1 MATMEKLEGSKVKL
15 TIEVSAEQFEAATQK
30 AYQKAGKRFNVPGF
44 RKGKAPRKV
53 IENMYGPLAFFD
65 DAFDIVYPEAYQ
77 AAIAEQGV
85 EPVDRPDVSIETL
98 PEGETPLVFS
108 LVVAVKPEV
117 ELGAYKGIEV
127 EKRAYNVT
135 DDEVDAAIAQ
145 LQEGVARMVDVD
157 RPVENGDTVNLDY
170 SGSVD
175 GVKFDGGTAQGQ
187 TLTIGSGQF
196 IPGFE
201 EQMVGMAVGEEKDI
215 EVTFPEE
222 YHAEN
227 LAGKKAVFAVKVN
240 GIQVK
245 ELPTLDDEFA
255 KDVSEYDTL
264 EALRDA
270 KRQELLE
277 QAEKN
282 AKIQKENDV
291 VRKAVENATVE
302 VPDAMVERQI
312 DSFLQDM
319 GYRLQMQGI
328 SLEDYL
334 KYTNTEISA
343 LRDQYRADAALRVKS
358 QLVLEAISKAEA
370 IEATPEEI
378 GDKVAEY
385 AKQFGNMTVE
395 DFEKNLQADDRQ
407 YFADQVVVEKTLAL
421 LVENAKEV
429 APKKK
434 ATREKEG
441 CGRGRSPCGTG
452 SPSGGTAGITQRQ
465 DRPSA
470 SKKGGTYMAGLIPMV
485 VEQTNRGERSYDIYS
500 RLLKDR
506 IIFLGGEIDDDTA
519 NLVVAQL
526 IFLEADDPDKDISLY
541 INALAGP

>member
-245 ELPTLDDEFA
+245 ELPALDDEFA

-434 ATREKEG
+434 ATR
-441 CGRGRSPCGTG
+441 
-452 SPSGGTAGITQRQ
+452 
-465 DRPSA
+465 
-470 SKKGGTYMAGLIPMV
+470 KKKAAAEAEAPA
-485 VEQTNRGERSYDIYS
+485 EQ
-500 RLLKDR
+500 
-506 IIFLGGEIDDDTA
+506 
-519 NLVVAQL
+519 
-526 IFLEADDPDKDISLY
+526 EAP
-541 INALAGP
+541 ATEPQE

>member
-135 DDEVDAAIAQ
+135 DDEVDAAMAQ

-385 AKQFGNMTVE
+385 AKQFGDMTVE

-434 ATREKEG
+434 ATR
-441 CGRGRSPCGTG
+441 
-452 SPSGGTAGITQRQ
+452 
-465 DRPSA
+465 
-470 SKKGGTYMAGLIPMV
+470 KKKAAAEAEAPA
-485 VEQTNRGERSYDIYS
+485 EQ
-500 RLLKDR
+500 
-506 IIFLGGEIDDDTA
+506 
-519 NLVVAQL
+519 
-526 IFLEADDPDKDISLY
+526 EAP
-541 INALAGP
+541 AAEPQE

>member
-98 PEGETPLVFS
+98 PDGENPLVFS
-108 LVVAVKPEV
+108 LMVAVKPEV

-135 DDEVDAAIAQ
+135 DGEVDAAIAQ

-201 EQMVGMAVGEEKDI
+201 EQMVGMAAGEEKDI

-245 ELPTLDDEFA
+245 ELPALDDEFA

-264 EALRDA
+264 EALREV
-270 KRQELLE
+270 KRKELLE

-282 AKIQKENDV
+282 AKIEKENDV

-302 VPDAMVERQI
+302 LPEAMVERQI

-334 KYTNTEISA
+334 KYTNTELSA
-343 LRDQYRADAALRVKS
+343 LREQYRADAALRVKS

-378 GDKVAEY
+378 SDKVAEY
-385 AKQFGNMTVE
+385 AKQFGNMTLE
-395 DFEKNLQADDRQ
+395 DFEKNLREDDRQ

-434 ATREKEG
+434 ATRKKKAAAEAKAPAEQEA
-441 CGRGRSPCGTG
+441 P
-452 SPSGGTAGITQRQ
+452 AEETQ
-465 DRPSA
+465 
-470 SKKGGTYMAGLIPMV
+470 
-485 VEQTNRGERSYDIYS
+485 E
-500 RLLKDR
+500 
-506 IIFLGGEIDDDTA
+506 
-519 NLVVAQL
+519 
-526 IFLEADDPDKDISLY
+526 
-541 INALAGP
+541 

>member
-1 MATMEKLEGSKVKL
+1 MEKLEGSKVKL

-98 PEGETPLVFS
+98 PDGENPLVFS

-222 YHAEN
+222 YHAEQ

-245 ELPTLDDEFA
+245 ELPALDDEFA

-264 EALRDA
+264 EALREA
-270 KRQELLE
+270 KRKELLE

-282 AKIQKENDV
+282 AKIEKENDV

-302 VPDAMVERQI
+302 IPDAMVERQI
-312 DSFLQDM
+312 DSFLQDL

-334 KYTNTEISA
+334 KYTNSEISA

-358 QLVLEAISKAEA
+358 QLVLEAIGKAEA
-370 IEATPEEI
+370 IEAAPEEI
-378 GDKVAEY
+378 SDKVAEY
-385 AKQFGNMTVE
+385 AKQFGNMTAE
-395 DFEKNLQADDRQ
+395 DFEKNLQPDDRQ

-421 LVENAKEV
+421 LVDSAKEV

-434 ATREKEG
+434 ATRKKKAAA
-441 CGRGRSPCGTG
+441 
-452 SPSGGTAGITQRQ
+452 TAEA
-465 DRPSA
+465 PA
-470 SKKGGTYMAGLIPMV
+470 
-485 VEQTNRGERSYDIYS
+485 EQ
-500 RLLKDR
+500 
-506 IIFLGGEIDDDTA
+506 
-519 NLVVAQL
+519 
-526 IFLEADDPDKDISLY
+526 EAP
-541 INALAGP
+541 AAEEPQE

>member
-85 EPVDRPDVSIETL
+85 EPVDRPDLSIETL

-434 ATREKEG
+434 ATR
-441 CGRGRSPCGTG
+441 
-452 SPSGGTAGITQRQ
+452 
-465 DRPSA
+465 
-470 SKKGGTYMAGLIPMV
+470 KKKAAAEAEAPA
-485 VEQTNRGERSYDIYS
+485 EQ
-500 RLLKDR
+500 
-506 IIFLGGEIDDDTA
+506 
-519 NLVVAQL
+519 
-526 IFLEADDPDKDISLY
+526 EAP
-541 INALAGP
+541 AAEPQE

>member
-277 QAEKN
+277 QTEKN

-434 ATREKEG
+434 ATR
-441 CGRGRSPCGTG
+441 
-452 SPSGGTAGITQRQ
+452 
-465 DRPSA
+465 
-470 SKKGGTYMAGLIPMV
+470 KKKAAAEAEAPA
-485 VEQTNRGERSYDIYS
+485 EQ
-500 RLLKDR
+500 
-506 IIFLGGEIDDDTA
+506 
-519 NLVVAQL
+519 
-526 IFLEADDPDKDISLY
+526 EAP
-541 INALAGP
+541 AAEPQE

>member
-282 AKIQKENDV
+282 AKIQKDNDV

-434 ATREKEG
+434 ATR
-441 CGRGRSPCGTG
+441 
-452 SPSGGTAGITQRQ
+452 
-465 DRPSA
+465 
-470 SKKGGTYMAGLIPMV
+470 KKKAAAEAEAPA
-485 VEQTNRGERSYDIYS
+485 EQ
-500 RLLKDR
+500 
-506 IIFLGGEIDDDTA
+506 
-519 NLVVAQL
+519 
-526 IFLEADDPDKDISLY
+526 EAP
-541 INALAGP
+541 AAEPQE

>member
-302 VPDAMVERQI
+302 IPDAMVERQI
-312 DSFLQDM
+312 DSFLQDL

-334 KYTNTEISA
+334 KYTNSEISA

-358 QLVLEAISKAEA
+358 QLVLEAIGKAEA
-370 IEATPEEI
+370 IEAAPEEI
-378 GDKVAEY
+378 SDKVAEY
-385 AKQFGNMTVE
+385 AKQFGNMTAE
-395 DFEKNLQADDRQ
+395 DFEKNLQPDDRQ

-421 LVENAKEV
+421 LVDSAKEV

-434 ATREKEG
+434 ATRKKKAAA
-441 CGRGRSPCGTG
+441 
-452 SPSGGTAGITQRQ
+452 TAEA
-465 DRPSA
+465 PA
-470 SKKGGTYMAGLIPMV
+470 
-485 VEQTNRGERSYDIYS
+485 EQ
-500 RLLKDR
+500 
-506 IIFLGGEIDDDTA
+506 
-519 NLVVAQL
+519 
-526 IFLEADDPDKDISLY
+526 EAP
-541 INALAGP
+541 AAEEPQE

>member
-1 MATMEKLEGSKVKL
+1 MEKLEGSKVKL

-98 PEGETPLVFS
+98 PDGENPLVFS

-222 YHAEN
+222 YHAEQ

-245 ELPTLDDEFA
+245 ELPALDDEFA

-264 EALRDA
+264 EALREA
-270 KRQELLE
+270 KRKELLE

-282 AKIQKENDV
+282 AKIEKENDV

-302 VPDAMVERQI
+302 IPDAMVERQI
-312 DSFLQDM
+312 DSFLQDL

-334 KYTNTEISA
+334 KYTNSEISA

-358 QLVLEAISKAEA
+358 QLVLEAIGKAEA
-370 IEATPEEI
+370 IEAATEEI
-378 GDKVAEY
+378 SDKVAEY
-385 AKQFGNMTVE
+385 AKQFGNMTAE
-395 DFEKNLQADDRQ
+395 DFEKNLQPDDRQ

-421 LVENAKEV
+421 LVDSAKEV

-434 ATREKEG
+434 ATRKKKAAA
-441 CGRGRSPCGTG
+441 
-452 SPSGGTAGITQRQ
+452 TAEA
-465 DRPSA
+465 PA
-470 SKKGGTYMAGLIPMV
+470 
-485 VEQTNRGERSYDIYS
+485 EQ
-500 RLLKDR
+500 
-506 IIFLGGEIDDDTA
+506 
-519 NLVVAQL
+519 
-526 IFLEADDPDKDISLY
+526 EAP
-541 INALAGP
+541 AAEEPQE

>member
-53 IENMYGPLAFFD
+53 IENMYGPLTFFD

-302 VPDAMVERQI
+302 IPDAMVERQI

-434 ATREKEG
+434 ATR
-441 CGRGRSPCGTG
+441 
-452 SPSGGTAGITQRQ
+452 
-465 DRPSA
+465 
-470 SKKGGTYMAGLIPMV
+470 KKKAAAEAEAPA
-485 VEQTNRGERSYDIYS
+485 EQ
-500 RLLKDR
+500 
-506 IIFLGGEIDDDTA
+506 
-519 NLVVAQL
+519 
-526 IFLEADDPDKDISLY
+526 EAP
-541 INALAGP
+541 AAEPQE

>member
-53 IENMYGPLAFFD
+53 IENMYGPLVFFD

-98 PEGETPLVFS
+98 PDGENPLVFS

-222 YHAEN
+222 YHAEQ

-245 ELPTLDDEFA
+245 ELPALDDEFA

-264 EALRDA
+264 EALREA
-270 KRQELLE
+270 KRKELLE

-282 AKIQKENDV
+282 AKIEKENDV

-302 VPDAMVERQI
+302 IPDAMVERQI
-312 DSFLQDM
+312 DSFLQDL

-334 KYTNTEISA
+334 KYTNSEISA

-358 QLVLEAISKAEA
+358 QLVLEAIGKAEA
-370 IEATPEEI
+370 IEAAPEEI
-378 GDKVAEY
+378 SDKVAEY
-385 AKQFGNMTVE
+385 AKQFGNMTAE
-395 DFEKNLQADDRQ
+395 DFEKNLQPDDRQ

-421 LVENAKEV
+421 LVDSAKEV

-434 ATREKEG
+434 AAA
-441 CGRGRSPCGTG
+441 
-452 SPSGGTAGITQRQ
+452 TAEA
-465 DRPSA
+465 SA
-470 SKKGGTYMAGLIPMV
+470 
-485 VEQTNRGERSYDIYS
+485 EQ
-500 RLLKDR
+500 
-506 IIFLGGEIDDDTA
+506 
-519 NLVVAQL
+519 
-526 IFLEADDPDKDISLY
+526 EAP
-541 INALAGP
+541 AAEEPQE

>member
-98 PEGETPLVFS
+98 PDGENPLVFS

-222 YHAEN
+222 YHAEQ

-245 ELPTLDDEFA
+245 ELPALDDEFA

-264 EALRDA
+264 EALREA
-270 KRQELLE
+270 KRKELLE

-282 AKIQKENDV
+282 AKIEKENDV

-302 VPDAMVERQI
+302 IPDAMVERQI
-312 DSFLQDM
+312 DSFLQDL

-334 KYTNTEISA
+334 KYTNSEISA

-358 QLVLEAISKAEA
+358 RLVLEAIGKAEA
-370 IEATPEEI
+370 IEAAPEEI
-378 GDKVAEY
+378 SDKVAEY
-385 AKQFGNMTVE
+385 AKQFGNMTAE
-395 DFEKNLQADDRQ
+395 DFEKNLQPDDRQ

-421 LVENAKEV
+421 LVDSAKEV

-434 ATREKEG
+434 ATRKKKAAA
-441 CGRGRSPCGTG
+441 
-452 SPSGGTAGITQRQ
+452 TAEA
-465 DRPSA
+465 PA
-470 SKKGGTYMAGLIPMV
+470 
-485 VEQTNRGERSYDIYS
+485 EQ
-500 RLLKDR
+500 
-506 IIFLGGEIDDDTA
+506 
-519 NLVVAQL
+519 
-526 IFLEADDPDKDISLY
+526 EAP
-541 INALAGP
+541 AAEEPQE

>member
-77 AAIAEQGV
+77 AAVAEQGV

-98 PEGETPLVFS
+98 PDGEKPLVFS

-201 EQMVGMAVGEEKDI
+201 EQMVGMATGEEKDI

-245 ELPTLDDEFA
+245 ELPALDDEFA

-264 EALRDA
+264 EALREA
-270 KRQELLE
+270 KRKELLE

-282 AKIQKENDV
+282 AKIEKENDV
-291 VRKAVENATVE
+291 VRKAVENANVE
-302 VPDAMVERQI
+302 IPDAMVERQI

-358 QLVLEAISKAEA
+358 QLVLEAISKAEK
-370 IEATPEEI
+370 IGATPEEI
-378 GDKVAEY
+378 SDKVAEY
-385 AKQFGNMTVE
+385 AKQFGNMTLE

-421 LVENAKEV
+421 LVDNAKEV
-429 APKKK
+429 TPKKK
-434 ATREKEG
+434 ATRKKKAAADAEAPAEQEA
-441 CGRGRSPCGTG
+441 P
-452 SPSGGTAGITQRQ
+452 AEETQ
-465 DRPSA
+465 
-470 SKKGGTYMAGLIPMV
+470 
-485 VEQTNRGERSYDIYS
+485 E
-500 RLLKDR
+500 
-506 IIFLGGEIDDDTA
+506 
-519 NLVVAQL
+519 
-526 IFLEADDPDKDISLY
+526 
-541 INALAGP
+541 

>member
-98 PEGETPLVFS
+98 PDGENPLVFS

-245 ELPTLDDEFA
+245 ELPALDDEFA

-370 IEATPEEI
+370 IGPPR
-378 GDKVAEY
+378 K
-385 AKQFGNMTVE
+385 
-395 DFEKNLQADDRQ
+395 
-407 YFADQVVVEKTLAL
+407 
-421 LVENAKEV
+421 
-429 APKKK
+429 
-434 ATREKEG
+434 
-441 CGRGRSPCGTG
+441 RSPNLK
-452 SPSGGTAGITQRQ
+452 
-465 DRPSA
+465 A
-470 SKKGGTYMAGLIPMV
+470 S
-485 VEQTNRGERSYDIYS
+485 
-500 RLLKDR
+500 
-506 IIFLGGEIDDDTA
+506 
-519 NLVVAQL
+519 
-526 IFLEADDPDKDISLY
+526 
-541 INALAGP
+541 

>member
-302 VPDAMVERQI
+302 IPDAMVERQI

-434 ATREKEG
+434 ATR
-441 CGRGRSPCGTG
+441 
-452 SPSGGTAGITQRQ
+452 
-465 DRPSA
+465 
-470 SKKGGTYMAGLIPMV
+470 KKKAAAEAEAPA
-485 VEQTNRGERSYDIYS
+485 EQ
-500 RLLKDR
+500 
-506 IIFLGGEIDDDTA
+506 
-519 NLVVAQL
+519 
-526 IFLEADDPDKDISLY
+526 EAP
-541 INALAGP
+541 AAEPQE

>member
-65 DAFDIVYPEAYQ
+65 DAFDIGDTEAYQ
-77 AAIAEQGV
+77 AAIAEKGG

-434 ATREKEG
+434 ATR
-441 CGRGRSPCGTG
+441 
-452 SPSGGTAGITQRQ
+452 
-465 DRPSA
+465 
-470 SKKGGTYMAGLIPMV
+470 KKKAAAEAEAPA
-485 VEQTNRGERSYDIYS
+485 EQ
-500 RLLKDR
+500 
-506 IIFLGGEIDDDTA
+506 
-519 NLVVAQL
+519 
-526 IFLEADDPDKDISLY
+526 EAP
-541 INALAGP
+541 AAEPQE

>member
-201 EQMVGMAVGEEKDI
+201 EQIVGMAVGEEKDI

-434 ATREKEG
+434 ATR
-441 CGRGRSPCGTG
+441 
-452 SPSGGTAGITQRQ
+452 
-465 DRPSA
+465 
-470 SKKGGTYMAGLIPMV
+470 KKKAAAEAEAPA
-485 VEQTNRGERSYDIYS
+485 EQ
-500 RLLKDR
+500 
-506 IIFLGGEIDDDTA
+506 
-519 NLVVAQL
+519 
-526 IFLEADDPDKDISLY
+526 EAP
-541 INALAGP
+541 AAEPQE

>member
-370 IEATPEEI
+370 IEATPEEL

-434 ATREKEG
+434 ATR
-441 CGRGRSPCGTG
+441 
-452 SPSGGTAGITQRQ
+452 
-465 DRPSA
+465 
-470 SKKGGTYMAGLIPMV
+470 KKKAAAEAEAPA
-485 VEQTNRGERSYDIYS
+485 EQ
-500 RLLKDR
+500 
-506 IIFLGGEIDDDTA
+506 
-519 NLVVAQL
+519 
-526 IFLEADDPDKDISLY
+526 EAP
-541 INALAGP
+541 AAEPQE

>member
-15 TIEVSAEQFEAATQK
+15 TIEVSAERFEAATQK

-370 IEATPEEI
+370 IEAPPEET

-385 AKQFGNMTVE
+385 SKQFGNMTVE
-395 DFEKNLQADDRQ
+395 DFEKKLQADDRQ

-434 ATREKEG
+434 ATR
-441 CGRGRSPCGTG
+441 
-452 SPSGGTAGITQRQ
+452 
-465 DRPSA
+465 
-470 SKKGGTYMAGLIPMV
+470 KKKAAAEAEAPA
-485 VEQTNRGERSYDIYS
+485 EQ
-500 RLLKDR
+500 
-506 IIFLGGEIDDDTA
+506 
-519 NLVVAQL
+519 
-526 IFLEADDPDKDISLY
+526 EAP
-541 INALAGP
+541 AAEPQE

>member
-53 IENMYGPLAFFD
+53 IENMYGPLTFFD

-434 ATREKEG
+434 ATR
-441 CGRGRSPCGTG
+441 
-452 SPSGGTAGITQRQ
+452 
-465 DRPSA
+465 
-470 SKKGGTYMAGLIPMV
+470 KKKAAAEAEAPA
-485 VEQTNRGERSYDIYS
+485 EQ
-500 RLLKDR
+500 
-506 IIFLGGEIDDDTA
+506 
-519 NLVVAQL
+519 
-526 IFLEADDPDKDISLY
+526 EAP
-541 INALAGP
+541 AAEPQE

>member
-15 TIEVSAEQFEAATQK
+15 TIEVSAEQFEAETQK

-370 IEATPEEI
+370 IEATSEEI

-434 ATREKEG
+434 ATR
-441 CGRGRSPCGTG
+441 
-452 SPSGGTAGITQRQ
+452 
-465 DRPSA
+465 
-470 SKKGGTYMAGLIPMV
+470 KKKAAAEAEAPA
-485 VEQTNRGERSYDIYS
+485 EQ
-500 RLLKDR
+500 
-506 IIFLGGEIDDDTA
+506 
-519 NLVVAQL
+519 
-526 IFLEADDPDKDISLY
+526 EAP
-541 INALAGP
+541 AAEPQE

>member
-135 DDEVDAAIAQ
+135 DDEVDVAIAQ

-421 LVENAKEV
+421 LVDNAKEV

-434 ATREKEG
+434 ATR
-441 CGRGRSPCGTG
+441 
-452 SPSGGTAGITQRQ
+452 
-465 DRPSA
+465 
-470 SKKGGTYMAGLIPMV
+470 KKKAAAEAEAPA
-485 VEQTNRGERSYDIYS
+485 EQ
-500 RLLKDR
+500 
-506 IIFLGGEIDDDTA
+506 
-519 NLVVAQL
+519 
-526 IFLEADDPDKDISLY
+526 EAP
-541 INALAGP
+541 AAEPQE

>member
-385 AKQFGNMTVE
+385 AKQFGNMTAE
-395 DFEKNLQADDRQ
+395 DFEKNLQPDDRQ

-434 ATREKEG
+434 ATR
-441 CGRGRSPCGTG
+441 
-452 SPSGGTAGITQRQ
+452 
-465 DRPSA
+465 
-470 SKKGGTYMAGLIPMV
+470 KKKAAAEAEAPA
-485 VEQTNRGERSYDIYS
+485 EQ
-500 RLLKDR
+500 
-506 IIFLGGEIDDDTA
+506 
-519 NLVVAQL
+519 
-526 IFLEADDPDKDISLY
+526 EAP
-541 INALAGP
+541 AAEPQE

>member
-44 RKGKAPRKV
+44 RKGQAPRKV

-434 ATREKEG
+434 ATR
-441 CGRGRSPCGTG
+441 
-452 SPSGGTAGITQRQ
+452 
-465 DRPSA
+465 
-470 SKKGGTYMAGLIPMV
+470 KKKAAAEAEAPA
-485 VEQTNRGERSYDIYS
+485 EQ
-500 RLLKDR
+500 
-506 IIFLGGEIDDDTA
+506 
-519 NLVVAQL
+519 
-526 IFLEADDPDKDISLY
+526 EAP
-541 INALAGP
+541 AAEPQE

>member
-98 PEGETPLVFS
+98 PDGENPLVFS

-215 EVTFPEE
+215 DITFPEE

-434 ATREKEG
+434 ATR
-441 CGRGRSPCGTG
+441 
-452 SPSGGTAGITQRQ
+452 
-465 DRPSA
+465 
-470 SKKGGTYMAGLIPMV
+470 KKKAAAEAEAPA
-485 VEQTNRGERSYDIYS
+485 EQ
-500 RLLKDR
+500 
-506 IIFLGGEIDDDTA
+506 
-519 NLVVAQL
+519 
-526 IFLEADDPDKDISLY
+526 EAP
-541 INALAGP
+541 AAEPQE

>member
-407 YFADQVVVEKTLAL
+407 YFADQVVVEKTLTL

-434 ATREKEG
+434 ATR
-441 CGRGRSPCGTG
+441 
-452 SPSGGTAGITQRQ
+452 
-465 DRPSA
+465 
-470 SKKGGTYMAGLIPMV
+470 KKKAAAEAEAPA
-485 VEQTNRGERSYDIYS
+485 EQ
-500 RLLKDR
+500 
-506 IIFLGGEIDDDTA
+506 
-519 NLVVAQL
+519 
-526 IFLEADDPDKDISLY
+526 EAP
-541 INALAGP
+541 AAEPQE

>member
-98 PEGETPLVFS
+98 PDGENPLVFS

-222 YHAEN
+222 YHAEQ

-245 ELPTLDDEFA
+245 ELPALDDEFA

-264 EALRDA
+264 EALREA
-270 KRQELLE
+270 KRKELLE

-282 AKIQKENDV
+282 AKIEKENDV

-302 VPDAMVERQI
+302 IPDAMVERQI
-312 DSFLQDM
+312 DSFLQDL

-334 KYTNTEISA
+334 KYTNSEISA

-358 QLVLEAISKAEA
+358 QLVLEAIGKAEA
-370 IEATPEEI
+370 IEAAPEEI
-378 GDKVAEY
+378 SDKVAEY

-395 DFEKNLQADDRQ
+395 DFEKNLQPDDRQ

-421 LVENAKEV
+421 LVDSAKEV

-434 ATREKEG
+434 ATRKKKAAA
-441 CGRGRSPCGTG
+441 
-452 SPSGGTAGITQRQ
+452 TAEA
-465 DRPSA
+465 PA
-470 SKKGGTYMAGLIPMV
+470 
-485 VEQTNRGERSYDIYS
+485 EQ
-500 RLLKDR
+500 
-506 IIFLGGEIDDDTA
+506 
-519 NLVVAQL
+519 
-526 IFLEADDPDKDISLY
+526 EAP
-541 INALAGP
+541 AAEEPQE

>member
-1 MATMEKLEGSKVKL
+1 MLGDLHTPVRTYLKVRDIFPQSALMESSDYHGS
-15 TIEVSAEQFEAATQK
+15 
-30 AYQKAGKRFNVPGF
+30 
-44 RKGKAPRKV
+44 
-53 IENMYGPLAFFD
+53 ENNRSFIGLC
-65 DAFDIVYPEAYQ
+65 
-77 AAIAEQGV
+77 
-85 EPVDRPDVSIETL
+85 PVASVSIDHA
-98 PEGETPLVFS
+98 
-108 LVVAVKPEV
+108 VAVFCLPDGTRE
-117 ELGAYKGIEV
+117 EHP
-127 EKRAYNVT
+127 VT
-135 DDEVDAAIAQ
+135 
-145 LQEGVARMVDVD
+145 
-157 RPVENGDTVNLDY
+157 
-170 SGSVD
+170 
-175 GVKFDGGTAQGQ
+175 
-187 TLTIGSGQF
+187 
-196 IPGFE
+196 
-201 EQMVGMAVGEEKDI
+201 
-215 EVTFPEE
+215 EE

-434 ATREKEG
+434 ATR
-441 CGRGRSPCGTG
+441 
-452 SPSGGTAGITQRQ
+452 
-465 DRPSA
+465 
-470 SKKGGTYMAGLIPMV
+470 KKKAAAEAEAPA
-485 VEQTNRGERSYDIYS
+485 EQ
-500 RLLKDR
+500 
-506 IIFLGGEIDDDTA
+506 
-519 NLVVAQL
+519 
-526 IFLEADDPDKDISLY
+526 EAP
-541 INALAGP
+541 AAEPQE

>member
-65 DAFDIVYPEAYQ
+65 DAVDIVYPEAYQ

-98 PEGETPLVFS
+98 PEGETPLVYS

-187 TLTIGSGQF
+187 TLTIGRGQF

-434 ATREKEG
+434 ATR
-441 CGRGRSPCGTG
+441 
-452 SPSGGTAGITQRQ
+452 
-465 DRPSA
+465 
-470 SKKGGTYMAGLIPMV
+470 KKKAAAEAEAPA
-485 VEQTNRGERSYDIYS
+485 EQ
-500 RLLKDR
+500 
-506 IIFLGGEIDDDTA
+506 
-519 NLVVAQL
+519 
-526 IFLEADDPDKDISLY
+526 EAP
-541 INALAGP
+541 AAEPQE